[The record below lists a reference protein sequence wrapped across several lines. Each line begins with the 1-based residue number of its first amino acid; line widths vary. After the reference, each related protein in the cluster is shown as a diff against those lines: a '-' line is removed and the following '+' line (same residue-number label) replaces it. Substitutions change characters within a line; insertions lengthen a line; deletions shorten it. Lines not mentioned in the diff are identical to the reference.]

1 MTSVRRRTLL
11 ALAGTAPAAAAL
23 GCHRTPPQRAG
34 ELVCAPKS
42 TMTEVSQL
50 GGRPLVYEVNGRPG
64 RFPIEPT
71 FLGLLERWQQYWL
84 DHSGLPAHDQVWTYG
99 AWVDGEECTSWHG
112 AGRAFDISRL
122 RRDGI
127 PIVSCR
133 EDLWSVMDDVALR
146 DQHRRRYWAMA
157 ASLHLHFAYVLTYLY
172 DEAHRDHIHVDNA
185 VSGTEMTRFDTG
197 SRVQNQALQAICT
210 HLWDVPVEIT
220 GEWDG
225 ATRDATAAVLSQIGA
240 SGHAARGDNWA
251 RLLTASVGRAAD

>member
-1 MTSVRRRTLL
+1 DARPRGLAAADRGQGHARSPGRRAGPGHLDPRTRRSGQADQRPARRVVTSVRRRTLL

-122 RRDGI
+122 RRDGV

-157 ASLHLHFAYVLTYLY
+157 ASLHLH
-172 DEAHRDHIHVDNA
+172 
-185 VSGTEMTRFDTG
+185 
-197 SRVQNQALQAICT
+197 
-210 HLWDVPVEIT
+210 
-220 GEWDG
+220 
-225 ATRDATAAVLSQIGA
+225 
-240 SGHAARGDNWA
+240 
-251 RLLTASVGRAAD
+251 